1 MREACFCG
9 RSGELEDR
17 AGNRYSI
24 REATGYFVA
33 PPAATSTTWGG

>member
-17 AGNRYSI
+17 EPVFD
-24 REATGYFVA
+24 REDTGSFAA
-33 PPAATSTTWGG
+33 PPAATSTTWSG